1 MKRILSVILVAVM
14 LLSCFALASCEEK
27 KNEEGGAASD
37 FKLGVICL
45 HDEKST
51 YDLNFIQAV
60 EKAADALGLKDDQI
74 VIKKNIPEGN
84 ECYDAAADL
93 VDEGCKV
100 VFANSFGHESYLL
113 KAAKEFKDVQF
124 CHATGTMAHTE
135 KLANFHN
142 AFASIYEGRYLVG
155 IAAGLKL
162 KEMMEADS
170 TIVPKI
176 GYVGAFTYAEV
187 ISGYTSFYLGVK
199 EIVPEVTMEVQFTG
213 SWYDEIEE
221 KNAANALIENGC
233 VLISQHADSMGA
245 PSVCEEKGVPNIS
258 YNVSNAEACPNTF
271 IVASKIDWTPYFKLI
286 CEKTMAGKG
295 NEIPTDYTGDLE
307 SGSVVLT
314 EVNEKAAAKDTQKKI
329 DEYKSQLQGIN
340 RDVFEL
346 KTFTVTVDDTKNKNA
361 TITEKG
367 VLTSY
372 LADVDT
378 DEAFTGDTEAVSADG
393 KIFEESKH
401 RSAPYFDLQID
412 GITLLNAKF

>member
-27 KNEEGGAASD
+27 KDGGEAASD

-51 YDLNFIQAV
+51 YDLNFIEAV
-60 EKAADALGLKDDQI
+60 QRAAKDLGLKDEQI

-93 VDEGCKV
+93 VDEGCDV

-124 CHATGTMAHTE
+124 CHATGTLAHTE
-135 KLANFHN
+135 KLDNFHN

-221 KNAANALIENGC
+221 KNAANALIQNGC

-295 NEIPTDYTGDLE
+295 NEIPADYTGNLE
-307 SGSVVLT
+307 TGSVVLT
-314 EVNEKAAAKDTQKKI
+314 EVNEKAAAKGTQEKI
-329 DEYKSQLQGIN
+329 DEYKAQLQNIN
-340 RDVFEL
+340 RDVFET
-346 KTFTVTVDDTKNKNA
+346 KTFTVTVDDSKNKNA
-361 TITEKG
+361 TVTEKG

-378 DEAFTGDTEAVSADG
+378 DEDFTGDTEAVSADG
-393 KIFEESKH
+393 KLFEESKY

>member
-14 LLSCFALASCEEK
+14 ILSCFMFASCEEK
-27 KNEEGGAASD
+27 KNDEGGASD

-60 EKAADALGLKDDQI
+60 ERAAEDLGLKEDQ
-74 VIKKNIPEGN
+74 VIFKKNIPEGN

-93 VDEGCKV
+93 VDEGCNV

-221 KNAANALIENGC
+221 KNAANALIQNGC

-258 YNVSNAEACPNTF
+258 YNVANAESCPNTF

-295 NEIPTDYTGDLE
+295 NEIPADYTGTIE
-307 SGSVVLT
+307 TGSVVLT

-329 DEYKSQLQGIN
+329 DEYKAQLAGIN
-340 RDVFEL
+340 RDVFET

-361 TITEKG
+361 TVTEKG

-378 DEAFTGDTEAVSADG
+378 DEAFTGDTEAVSEDG

>member
-1 MKRILSVILVAVM
+1 MRRILSVILAVVM
-14 LLSCFALASCEEK
+14 LLSCFLFVGCEEK
-27 KNEEGGAASD
+27 EEGKASD

-60 EKAADALGLKDDQI
+60 ERAAKDLGLKEDQ
-74 VIKKNIPEGN
+74 VIFKKNIPEGN

-93 VDEGCKV
+93 VDAGCNV

-135 KLANFHN
+135 KLDNFHN
-142 AFASIYEGRYLVG
+142 AFASLYEGRYLVG

-162 KEMMEADS
+162 KEMMAADE

-221 KNAANALIENGC
+221 KNAANALIQNGC

-295 NEIPTDYTGDLE
+295 NEIPADYTGNLE
-307 SGSVVLT
+307 TGSVVLT

-340 RDVFEL
+340 REVFEL
-346 KTFTVTVDDTKNKNA
+346 KSFTVTVDDTKNVNA
-361 TITEKG
+361 TVDEKG

-378 DEAFTGDTEAVSADG
+378 DEAFTGDTEAVSEDG

>member
-1 MKRILSVILVAVM
+1 
-14 LLSCFALASCEEK
+14 
-27 KNEEGGAASD
+27 
-37 FKLGVICL
+37 
-45 HDEKST
+45 
-51 YDLNFIQAV
+51 
-60 EKAADALGLKDDQI
+60 
-74 VIKKNIPEGN
+74 
-84 ECYDAAADL
+84 
-93 VDEGCKV
+93 
-100 VFANSFGHESYLL
+100 
-113 KAAKEFKDVQF
+113 
-124 CHATGTMAHTE
+124 
-135 KLANFHN
+135 
-142 AFASIYEGRYLVG
+142 
-155 IAAGLKL
+155 
-162 KEMMEADS
+162 
-170 TIVPKI
+170 
-176 GYVGAFTYAEV
+176 
-187 ISGYTSFYLGVK
+187 
-199 EIVPEVTMEVQFTG
+199 MEVQFTG

-295 NEIPTDYTGDLE
+295 NEIPADYTGNLE
-307 SGSVVLT
+307 TGSVVLT

-340 RDVFEL
+340 REVFEL
-346 KTFTVTVDDTKNKNA
+346 KSFTVTVDDTKNKNA
-361 TITEKG
+361 TVTEKG
-367 VLTSY
+367 ALTSY

-378 DEAFTGDTEAVSADG
+378 DEAFTGDTEAVSEDG